1 MDKELLE
8 LLQAQD
14 YQAAATFV
22 GKYEPETLAAVLT
35 QQETTHEVEENALL
49 QFYRTIDSEQ
59 LAEVLLLLDPELQE
73 KIINSLRDDELEK
86 VMDEISVDDTVEI
99 LEDMPQEIVRRIAE
113 LDDILKLL
121 EERNYAV
128 LKPLLAD
135 MNAIDLAEVFE
146 ETEKDADLLIL
157 FRILPKD
164 LAAETFVEMDSDV
177 QERLIYKLSDRELKA
192 VLDELFLD
200 DTVDL
205 IEEMPA
211 SVVKRV
217 LAQSDA
223 ETRTYIND
231 ILKYPKD
238 SAGSIMTIEFVSL
251 RPTMT
256 VDDAFERI
264 RRTAIDKET
273 IYTCY
278 VVDEKKKI
286 LGLVTAKDLMLAQ
299 KTALVSD
306 IMEEN
311 VIYAYTED
319 DKEEVANKI
328 SDYGFLA
335 LPIVDREM
343 RLVGIVTIDD
353 AIDVLQEENTE
364 DIAKMAAMAPT
375 DKPYLKT
382 GVFTLWKN
390 RVLWLL
396 ILMLGSTFTS
406 LILNNFEARLAL
418 QAGLVACIPMIMGTG
433 GNSGAQASVTVIR
446 AISLGEVEIK
456 DAWRVTWKELR
467 TSLLLGITLSVACFL
482 KLMFLDGMLL
492 QMEGYSW
499 QVCAIVS
506 LALLCTVIVAK
517 LVGALL
523 PILAKLCRLDPA
535 VVANPFITTIVDAV
549 SVILFC
555 GLSIAFLPI

>member
-1 MDKELLE
+1 MEKELLE
-8 LLQAQD
+8 RLKNTDYEGAAELVEKYTAEELVTLLKELD
-14 YQAAATFV
+14 TTDLIPFCH
-22 GKYEPETLAAVLT
+22 AVNSDL
-35 QQETTHEVEENALL
+35 
-49 QFYRTIDSEQ
+49 
-59 LAEVLLLLDPELQE
+59 LAEALVLLEPELQE
-73 KIINSLRDDELEK
+73 IILGGLRDEELEK
-86 VMDEISVDDTVEI
+86 VMDEVSVDDTVDIIE
-99 LEDMPQEIVRRIAE
+99 EMPQEIIRRIAE
-113 LDDILKLL
+113 TDDILSLL
-121 EERNYAV
+121 EDRNYTV
-128 LKPLLAD
+128 LKPLLSD
-135 MNAIDLAEVFE
+135 MNANDLAEVFE
-146 ETEKDADLLIL
+146 QTEEDKDLLIL

-177 QERLIYKLSDRELKA
+177 QQRLINKLNDRELKA

-217 LAQSDA
+217 LAQSDS
-223 ETRTYIND
+223 ETRAYINE

-238 SAGSIMTIEFVSL
+238 SAGSIMTIEYVSL
-251 RPTMT
+251 RPDMT
-256 VDDAFERI
+256 VEDAFERI

-278 VVDEKKKI
+278 VTDSTNKI

-299 KTALVSD
+299 KTSLISE

-319 DKEEVANKI
+319 DKEEVANVI

-343 RLVGIVTIDD
+343 RLVGIVTVDD
-353 AIDVLQEENTE
+353 AMDVIQEENTE

-382 GVFTLWKN
+382 SPFSLWKN

-396 ILMLGSTFTS
+396 ILMLGATFTG
-406 LILNNFEARLAL
+406 LILNSYEAQLSTC
-418 QAGLVACIPMIMGTG
+418 LVACVPMIMGTG
-433 GNSGAQASVTVIR
+433 GNSGSQASVTVIR
-446 AISLGEVEIK
+446 ALSLGEIETK
-456 DAWRVTWKELR
+456 DVGRVIWKEFI
-467 TSLLLGITLSVACFL
+467 TSLLLGLTLALACFA
-482 KLMFLDGMLL
+482 KLIFLDGMLL
-492 QMEGYSW
+492 GLEGYTW
-499 QVCAIVS
+499 QVSLVVS

-555 GLSIAFLPI
+555 YLSIGILGAF

>member
-1 MDKELLE
+1 MEKELIE
-8 LLQAQD
+8 LLQSHLKNQD
-14 YQAAATFV
+14 YASAADDLA
-22 GKYEPETLAAVLT
+22 KLSAKELAELLKTLDEKDLIPLCR
-35 QQETTHEVEENALL
+35 AL
-49 QFYRTIDSEQ
+49 DSEL
-59 LAEVLLLLDPELQE
+59 LADALIELDKTLQE
-73 KIINSLRDDELEK
+73 RIIGGLRDDELEA
-86 VMDEISVDDTVEI
+86 VMDEMSVDDTVDIIE
-99 LEDMPQEIVRRIAE
+99 EMPQEIVRRIAE
-113 LDDILKLL
+113 LDEILKLL

-128 LKPLLAD
+128 LKPLLSS

-146 ETEKDADLLIL
+146 ETNRDTDLLIL

-177 QERLIYKLSDRELKA
+177 KEKLIHKLNDRELKA
-192 VLDELFLD
+192 VMDELFLD

-217 LAQSDA
+217 LGQSDS
-223 ETRTYIND
+223 ETRAYINE

-256 VDDAFERI
+256 VDEAFERI

-278 VVDEKKKI
+278 VTDPTNKL
-286 LGLVTAKDLMLAQ
+286 LGLVTAKDLMLAP
-299 KTALVSD
+299 KNAFVSD

-319 DKEEVANKI
+319 DKEDVARTF

-343 RLVGIVTIDD
+343 RLVGIVTVDD
-353 AIDVLQEENTE
+353 AMDVLQDENTE

-406 LILNNFEARLAL
+406 MILNKYEAMLSTC
-418 QAGLVACIPMIMGTG
+418 LVACVPMIMGTG
-433 GNSGAQASVTVIR
+433 GNSGSQASVTVIR
-446 AISLGEVEIK
+446 ALSIGEIEVRDVWK
-456 DAWRVTWKELR
+456 VLWKELR
-467 TSLLLGITLSVACFL
+467 TSLLLGVTLAIACFV
-482 KLMFLDGMLL
+482 KLIVLDGMIL
-492 QMEGYSW
+492 QTSGYTW
-499 QVCAIVS
+499 DVCLVVS
-506 LALLCTVIVAK
+506 LALFCTVIVAK

-555 GLSIAFLPI
+555 GLSIALL